1 MAFLQSRIPPVLVL
15 AVCAVLMLLGAL
27 PKLEMPSP
35 GRLTLVFSTLL
46 LGCVISLAGVLSF
59 RRARTTVNPLVPQEA
74 STLVDG
80 GIYRYSRNPMYL
92 GFAIVLLAWALALGE
107 VLPFLGII
115 GFVLYIQRFQITPEE
130 RALQQRFGESFSS
143 YKGRVRR
150 WI

>member
-1 MAFLQSRIPPVLVL
+1 MAFLQNRIPPVVVL
-15 AVCAVLMLLGAL
+15 AVCALLMALGAL
-27 PKLEMPSP
+27 PWLQMPSP
-35 GRLTLVFSTLL
+35 GRLVLAFSTLL
-46 LGCVISLAGVLSF
+46 LGCAICLAGVMSF
-59 RRARTTVNPLVPQEA
+59 RRARTTVNPLVPQQA

-107 VLPFLGII
+107 VLPFLGVI
-115 GFVLYIQRFQITPEE
+115 GFALYIQRFQIAPEE

-143 YKGRVRR
+143 YKGRVHR